1 MKHAYWTRALFI
13 LALFVLPFTGAAQ
26 AAAKFEAV
34 TLPGSPK
41 MNPAFFRIE
50 IATGRVVSVWSAG
63 TTAFM
68 AAADPAPLPSGEYH
82 LYASNEIQP
91 DGTVFWE
98 LVRME
103 AGSGRTWTLTGGGA
117 APFTWVEVAEPK

>member
-1 MKHAYWTRALFI
+1 MKHACWARALFV
-13 LALFVLPFTGAAQ
+13 LALFVLPFTGAAE
-26 AAAKFEAV
+26 AARFEAA

-50 IATGRVVSVWSAG
+50 IATGRVVTVWGAG
-63 TTAFM
+63 TASLMTTAE
-68 AAADPAPLPSGEYH
+68 PAPLPAGEYH
-82 LYASNEIQP
+82 LYASNDIQP

-103 AGSGRTWTLTGGGA
+103 AGSGRTWTLTGGGT
-117 APFTWVEVAEPK
+117 APFAWVEAAEPK